1 MRLIRQF
8 LVVLCL
14 VGVTG
19 GIAGAQTINWV
30 TDEWRIN
37 LRSGAG
43 SEFRILQ
50 VLETGDSVEVV
61 ERGDGWTRVRVG
73 DGTVGWVPSQYLMN
87 RPAAAS
93 RLESMAESLEE
104 TRERTGTL
112 EIQLEQARSAL
123 EVTQSEIES
132 LAAERTRLS
141 QQLDAA
147 RDGLELSEENNRLKK
162 EAIDLQRRI
171 QDLESETSRLADRSR
186 QDWFVVGAGVLFAGM
201 LVGIIVTRIRWR
213 RRSSWGQL

>member
-1 MRLIRQF
+1 MRLIRQV
-8 LVVLCL
+8 LVVVCL
-14 VGVTG
+14 LGVAG
-19 GIAGAQTINWV
+19 GFAAAQTTNWV

-43 SEFRILQ
+43 TGFRILQ
-50 VLETGDSVEVV
+50 VLETGDSVQVL
-61 ERGDGWTRVRVG
+61 ERGGDWTQVRTSNG
-73 DGTVGWVPSQYLMN
+73 NVGWVPSQYLMD

-93 RLESMAESLEE
+93 QLDSMAEEME
-104 TRERTGTL
+104 AARERAETL
-112 EIQLEQARSAL
+112 EVQLAQARSAL
-123 EVTQSEIES
+123 EVTQGEVAS
-132 LAAERTRLS
+132 LSDERGRLA

-147 RDGLELSEENNRLKK
+147 RDGLEMSEENNRLKK

-171 QDLESETSRLADRSR
+171 QDLESETARLADRSR